1 MLVAEDESVTV
12 LEIVAAVLLVA
23 GSALLLRAVIAAD
36 AAFDR
41 IDPAL
46 LQRREADAVSRLK
59 RAA

>member
-1 MLVAEDESVTV
+1 MTL

-46 LQRREADAVSRLK
+46 LQRREIDAVSRLR